1 MHLTSFKRH
10 LSQEIV
16 GDFTC
21 TGKEKNKKT
30 HCVFVH
36 ILFSLCVSVLNF
48 YPTKFSYV
56 TLNLTRSVL
65 INVDNNR
72 EDGAQSRIN

>member
-1 MHLTSFKRH
+1 MHLTSFKQH

-21 TGKEKNKKT
+21 MWKEEKKRAI
-30 HCVFVH
+30 VFVH

-56 TLNLTRSVL
+56 TLNLMRAVL

>member
-1 MHLTSFKRH
+1 MHLTSFK
-10 LSQEIV
+10 LSHGNRGRFYLHGERR
-16 GDFTC
+16 
-21 TGKEKNKKT
+21 KKKRPI
-30 HCVFVH
+30 VFVH
-36 ILFSLCVSVLNF
+36 ILFSLYVSVLNF

-56 TLNLTRSVL
+56 TLNLMRAVL

>member
-1 MHLTSFKRH
+1 MHLTSFKQN

-21 TGKEKNKKT
+21 MGKEEKKRPI
-30 HCVFVH
+30 VFVH
-36 ILFSLCVSVLNF
+36 FSLCVSVLNF

-56 TLNLTRSVL
+56 TLNLMRAVL